1 MYLLFVDE
9 SGTHGGS
16 HAFVLGGLA
25 IHEDDAARL
34 QRTLDTVIIDHL
46 ERVPPNLDEYELHAA
61 ELRNAKKPDRPNR
74 QGPVSVWARI
84 PRAARLAILEEAYRR
99 VASFQPVNSKLPVA
113 LFGVVVDA
121 HFRSDWNAIE
131 KEQFAY
137 EVLLNK
143 FDVMLKTLR
152 TREELPNRGLVIHDR
167 RVIAERDIQS
177 WTSGW
182 RATAGKVGQ
191 LRNLADVP
199 LFADSRA
206 TRLLQVADLVSYAL
220 FRRYRPEPADESYF
234 KLLWPLFHTP
244 MAARCMVASTTHR
257 RTAKVPARVSPVQPD
272 STLSPGNCS
281 SEKAESTLVL
291 NSSEPVS
298 PEEAGDRL
306 RGGSAVFG
314 GSVEV
319 GDEAELGGSHA
330 ADQDALGL
338 GRLDDLGY

>member
-25 IHEDDAARL
+25 IHEDDASRL
-34 QRTLDTVIIDHL
+34 QQALDTLVIEHL
-46 ERVPPNLDEYELHAA
+46 DRVPPNLDEYELHAA
-61 ELRNAKKPDRPNR
+61 EMRNAKKPAANK
-74 QGPVSVWARI
+74 QGPVSVWARV
-84 PRAARLAILEEAYRR
+84 PRQTRLAILEDAYKK
-99 VASFQPVNSKLPVA
+99 VASFQCTNRKLPPA

-121 HFRSDWNAIE
+121 HFRSDWDAIE

-167 RVIAERDIQS
+167 RVIAERDIQT
-177 WTSGW
+177 WTSEW

-199 LFADSRA
+199 LFSDSRA

-220 FRRYRPEPADESYF
+220 FRRYRPGAEDGAYF
-234 KLLWPLFHTP
+234 DILWPLFHADGGAIHGCVHYSP
-244 MAARCMVASTTHR
+244 SYGQGSCSCEPCSARLATESR
-257 RTAKVPARVSPVQPD
+257 QLFLRKARISNAQGDQQLPVGVLDQ
-272 STLSPGNCS
+272 
-281 SEKAESTLVL
+281 SE
-291 NSSEPVS
+291 
-298 PEEAGDRL
+298 
-306 RGGSAVFG
+306 
-314 GSVEV
+314 
-319 GDEAELGGSHA
+319 
-330 ADQDALGL
+330 
-338 GRLDDLGY
+338 